1 MIKIPNTPS
10 IYEVSFN
17 YASMICVFITVTV
30 HGYAHLVDSDRVL
43 SEQEGHSA
51 DTV

>member
-10 IYEVSFN
+10 IYDVFN
-17 YASMICVFITVTV
+17 CASMICVFITVTV
-30 HGYAHLVDSDRVL
+30 HGYTLVDSDRVL
-43 SEQEGHSA
+43 NEQEGHSA